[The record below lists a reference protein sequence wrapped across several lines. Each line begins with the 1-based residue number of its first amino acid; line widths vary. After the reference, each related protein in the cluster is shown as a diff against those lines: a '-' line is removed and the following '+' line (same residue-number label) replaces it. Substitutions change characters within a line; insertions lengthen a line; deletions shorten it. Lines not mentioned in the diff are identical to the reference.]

1 MTRQPAKSRAYKDSA
16 AQQLRSFCATARL
29 GSISAAAAHLGLANP
44 TVWQQ
49 IRALER
55 EFGEPLFA
63 PHGRGSRLTE
73 AGQLLADLTSPL
85 VAGLATVKQRYQ
97 EARARQITRLT
108 VATTPRILLEDLPE
122 CVIEFRDRYPDAPL
136 TLKEMFDDQVHAQI
150 EAGEADLGLVQS
162 RSGDLLD
169 PSAVSPWLEF
179 EPLYQVDVVLITP
192 KDHPLARR
200 RRVQPRDLTGYPL
213 VNVPRALME
222 PEAIA
227 MLEEARANH
236 SQPQLVEAFFTSSV
250 CRYVEL
256 GFGIGLIPVIPGRP
270 RAVRLHERVMSRYFG
285 RPTIYQVRRK
295 GTLVGQSAAA
305 FTAIARARLHRPPTA

>member
-1 MTRQPAKSRAYKDSA
+1 MARHPVKTRAYKDST
-16 AQQLRSFCATARL
+16 AQQLRSFCETARL

-55 EFGEPLFA
+55 EFGEPLLK

-85 VAGLATVKQRYQ
+85 VAGLAAVKQRYH
-97 EARARQITRLT
+97 EARARQMSRLT
-108 VATTPRILLEDLPE
+108 VVTTPRILLEDLPE
-122 CVIEFRDRYPDAPL
+122 CVLEFRSRYPDTPL
-136 TLKEMFDDQVHAQI
+136 TLKEMFDDQVHAQV

-162 RSGDLLD
+162 RSREVLNPL
-169 PSAVSPWLEF
+169 AVSPWLEY
-179 EPLYQVDVVLITP
+179 EPLYEVDVVLITP
-192 KDHPLARR
+192 EDHPLARR
-200 RRVQPRDLTGYPL
+200 RRVLPCDLASYPL
-213 VNVPRALME
+213 VNLPRALLE

-227 MLEEARANH
+227 MLEKARVN
-236 SQPQLVEAFFTSSV
+236 QPQPQIVEAFFVSTV

-270 RAVRLHERVMSRYFG
+270 RAVTLHERVMSRHFG
-285 RPTIYQVRRK
+285 RPTIYQLRRK
-295 GTLVGQSAAA
+295 GTLVSRAAAA
-305 FTAIARARLHRPPTA
+305 FTAIVKARLRRPSAK